1 LAQWLTAPALVA
13 CLALGLSLRRR
24 AAVLGQGDSVGVSQ
38 LAQVLMFLVA
48 GACLPWLQWAG
59 LQPGQDGSAL
69 NVQAL
74 VLAVLLLLIR
84 LFAKVLVCTL
94 TARWA
99 GLRWVQGLA
108 LGMMLQ
114 PLSMTGLVFWA
125 LAAQALAGPY
135 AGLSHAML
143 LMLCASDVLAPWLMR
158 VVLRN
163 MREVAPEPV
172 AAMPPTDYA
181 GLNTQS
187 SVHTMRID
195 TYADIR
201 GTPRYDPRAEL
212 GDVHALS

>member
-1 LAQWLTAPALVA
+1 
-13 CLALGLSLRRR
+13 
-24 AAVLGQGDSVGVSQ
+24 
-38 LAQVLMFLVA
+38 
-48 GACLPWLQWAG
+48 
-59 LQPGQDGSAL
+59 
-69 NVQAL
+69 
-74 VLAVLLLLIR
+74 
-84 LFAKVLVCTL
+84 VLVCTL